1 MKSFI
6 NRSTIASEKRFSNSF
21 LNQHEA
27 KPLVPVMVDNRVTAT
42 AQRQLISS
50 INSQARGAQLATDE
64 ELLQGRFTSIQRAE
78 DEFLLQ
84 KKENRTG
91 LPDGLKKGMESL
103 SGYSLDHVKVHY
115 NSNRPATVNAHAY
128 AQGADIHL
136 AGGQEKHLAHELG
149 HVVQQM
155 EGRVKATTNIAGLAV
170 NDNPALEREATVMG
184 ERALQF
190 SAINSPQNPL
200 FIKQSDS
207 GFPLQR
213 VIQLAMDAGN
223 GTQWHIHHGHIK
235 LGNLTSSRVEFN
247 GRTAKEILKELGE
260 KINRHKLNISGALA
274 ASFRECIDYIKA
286 NC

>member
-6 NRSTIASEKRFSNSF
+6 NRSAMVSEKRFSNSF
-21 LNQHEA
+21 LNQYEA
-27 KPLVPVMVDNRVTAT
+27 KPSVPVMVDNRVTAI

-50 INSQARGAQLATDE
+50 LNSQARGARLATDE
-64 ELLQGRFTSIQRAE
+64 ELLQGRFTSIQRIE
-78 DEFLLQ
+78 DKLSSQ
-84 KKENRTG
+84 KQENRTG
-91 LPDGLKKGMESL
+91 LPDGLKKGMEGL

-115 NSNRPATVNAHAY
+115 NSNRPAAVNAHAY

-170 NDNPALEREATVMG
+170 NNNPALEREATVMG

-200 FIKQSDS
+200 FTKQSDS
-207 GFPLQR
+207 RLPLQR

-223 GTQWHIHHGHIK
+223 GAQWHIHYGHIK

-247 GRTAKEILKELGE
+247 DRSAKEIRKELGE
-260 KINRHKLNISGALA
+260 KINRYGLNISGALA
-274 ASFRECIDYIKA
+274 ASFRECIDYINA
-286 NC
+286 HY

>member
-6 NRSTIASEKRFSNSF
+6 NRSMTDSEKRFSNSF
-21 LNQHEA
+21 QNQHEA

-50 INSQARGAQLATDE
+50 INSQARGVQLATDE
-64 ELLQGRFTSIQRAE
+64 ELLQGRFTSIQRTE
-78 DEFLLQ
+78 DELMLQ

-91 LPDGLKKGMESL
+91 LPEGLKKGMESL

-115 NSNRPATVNAHAY
+115 NSNRPAAVNAHAY

-190 SAINSPQNPL
+190 SAINSPQNLL
-200 FIKQSDS
+200 FRKQADS
-207 GFPLQR
+207 RFPLQR

-223 GTQWHIHHGHIK
+223 GEQWHIHHGHIK
-235 LGNLTSSRVEFN
+235 LGNLTRSRVEFN
-247 GRTAKEILKELGE
+247 GRAAKEILKELGE
-260 KINRHKLNISGALA
+260 KINRHKLSISGALE
-274 ASFRECIDYIKA
+274 ASFRECINYIKA